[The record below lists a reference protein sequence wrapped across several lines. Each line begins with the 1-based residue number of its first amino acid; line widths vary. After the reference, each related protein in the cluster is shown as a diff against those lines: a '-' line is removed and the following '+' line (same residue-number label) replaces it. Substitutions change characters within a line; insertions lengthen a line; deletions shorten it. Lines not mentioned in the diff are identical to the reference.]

1 MADEDRECKS
11 GRLLEGSPE
20 ARHRL
25 DDRTVHISGV
35 SLPIAGAQLDRALD
49 RADGLACHAANG
61 RSAALAT
68 ATVRDG
74 DSPAPRRREAEES
87 FVHRGLGLLDSVSW
101 RARRVDD
108 GS

>member
-1 MADEDRECKS
+1 MKIASGSRADGSRDPPKHAIGS
-11 GRLLEGSPE
+11 TTGRFTSPGCRSRSR
-20 ARHRL
+20 AR
-25 DDRTVHISGV
+25 S
-35 SLPIAGAQLDRALD
+35 SNRALD

-61 RSAALAT
+61 RRAAVAT